1 MTFLI
6 LKIFLYLVL
15 AGSIGAAAGWLF
27 RNLQAQKMEERA
39 NRAVHDAKS
48 KVPQLESLLRGRDE
62 QVQKYKNEMKENKV
76 MLAEAQ
82 HGLRDVEQRHR
93 EQERETKHWRQ
104 KVEAEKPASL
114 DEFDLHAEA
123 SDDQANKLISEL
135 SAEISGLKQKL
146 AQLQTSPKVDNT
158 TLIAEFDALALQLKS
173 TERKLTISTR
183 DLTQEQLKVTELER
197 ERELQNKSLQVLHQ
211 QLDMER
217 SQRAANG

>member
-1 MTFLI
+1 MIFLI
-6 LKIFLYLVL
+6 LKIFVYLLL
-15 AGSIGAAAGWLF
+15 AGSIGAGAGWLF
-27 RNLQAQKMEERA
+27 RNLQAQKIEERA

-62 QVQKYKNEMKENKV
+62 QVQKYKNQMKDNKV

-82 HGLRDVEQRHR
+82 REFRDVEQRHR
-93 EQERETKHWRQ
+93 ELEREAKQWRQ
-104 KVEAEKPASL
+104 KAEAVKPASL
-114 DEFDLHAEA
+114 DEFDLNAEA

-135 SAEISGLKQKL
+135 SAEISSLKQKL
-146 AQLQTSPKVDNT
+146 AQLQTSPKVDNS

-183 DLTQEQLKVTELER
+183 DLTHEQVKVTELER

-217 SQRAANG
+217 SQRTANG